1 MRRKILAYSYL
12 FQKMYLSKDI
22 FLIPYYISKE
32 KGLKL
37 EYRYNENLGD
47 TNIPQIHRDA
57 RIKESCCGN
66 EFLSLLWYVV
76 LHAWTIELLFLNGSS
91 AKHMFAVWLFKM
103 LHPKGKVVVFG
114 DMERPQAE
122 EFAKTGFVFS
132 SGLAGWLKELLTN
145 YFFNHVTYIVA
156 NTEAYEIMK
165 ELCDR
170 KGWKGL
176 SYFYPCLDDEL
187 FNKYGLKRVP
197 FLEKE
202 NIIICVGRIG
212 NHQKNTEMLLEALEN
227 VDLKD
232 WKIYMIGP
240 VTSSFDLKEGGG
252 FQCVIDDFFERCP
265 QHKNKLIF
273 TGMIYDMKEIF
284 IYYNRAKVLLS
295 TARHEGFANVYSQ
308 AAALGCYVISTDVGG
323 ADIGSNQ
330 WRFGT
335 MLEQESSENLSKVLT
350 TLVEGRLKM
359 DDLWSIPFEEMCYS
373 NRVKEFLFPHLMKL
387 EYE

>member
-1 MRRKILAYSYL
+1 MNHKVLAYSYL
-12 FQKMYLSKDI
+12 FQEMYLSKDI
-22 FLIPYYISKE
+22 FLIPYYISRE

-37 EYRYNENLGD
+37 EYRYNVNLGE

-57 RIKESCCGN
+57 RIKESCSGN

-76 LHAWTIELLFLNGSS
+76 LHAWAICVLFLNGSS
-91 AKHMFAVWLFKM
+91 AKHMLVVWLYKI
-103 LHPKGKVVVFG
+103 LHPKGMVIVFG

-122 EFAKTGFVFS
+122 ELSQNGFVYS
-132 SGLAGWLKELLTN
+132 RGLNGWLKGLLTT
-145 YFFNHVTYIVA
+145 FLFNHVTYIVA
-156 NTEAYEIMK
+156 NTEAYKIMK
-165 ELCDR
+165 ELCTR

-176 SYFYPCLDDEL
+176 LHFYPCLDDEL
-187 FNKYGLKRVP
+187 LHEYGLRRIP
-197 FLEKE
+197 LEEKE
-202 NIIICVGRIG
+202 NMIICVGRIG
-212 NHQKNTEMLLEALEN
+212 NYQKNTEMLLHALEK

-240 VTSSFDLKEGGG
+240 MTSSFDLKERGD

-273 TGMIYDMKEIF
+273 TGMIYDMREMF
-284 IYYNRAKVLLS
+284 SYYIRAKVLLS

-323 ADIGSNQ
+323 ADVGSNQ

-335 MLEQESSENLSKVLT
+335 MLEQENSEKLAKVLT
-350 TLVEGRLKM
+350 DLVEGRLVM
-359 DDLWSIPFEEMCYS
+359 DDSWSIPYDEMIYS
-373 NRVKEFLFPHLMKL
+373 KCIEKL
-387 EYE
+387 